1 MTTKSNCTVSA
12 MAISLIC
19 DRASLARARQG
30 GVKGGV
36 NAASKSVRIGRMT
49 NLVVHLLGRF
59 AVTGPS
65 GPIGLS
71 GGLPK
76 ALLAVLAMSAGTQVS
91 RDRVIGLF
99 WPDRPE
105 SQARHSLR
113 QSLSVLRATLGTPL
127 SATATDI
134 ALAAVVDAVEFQ
146 RLAAAEGR
154 EGWEQAI
161 ESYCGPLLDGF
172 AVRAPAFEAWLA
184 AERRRLH
191 EIAVEVLHRMA
202 REAAAA
208 GNADR
213 AVALARRL
221 VRLEPA
227 HEQGHMLLIRTL
239 AALGERG
246 AAMQQYR
253 TLSEHLRREYD
264 ARPSAGTEAAY
275 RAVLAAPQ
283 PFPGDAPARPAVA
296 VLPFLPGGG
305 ERDALIA
312 SGCAEELVTML
323 GRLGDL
329 LVIDRHAT
337 EGYEPAPGDLHRI
350 GLELDA
356 RFLLRGTVRTARDR
370 LRVTAQLVEL
380 PRQAVRWSGTYE
392 RPLDDIFAV
401 QAAIADEVA
410 TALQVKLT
418 EGEQVRLWRRATS
431 DAEAWLLFVEGL
443 GLVRGITRERN
454 FQGRERLQQAIA
466 RDPSFAP
473 AWVYL
478 GWSHILDLRSNWT
491 PDPQRTLAEAERCA
505 ERALA
510 LDPELPDALNLSGG
524 IDLTLGRHEATV
536 AVRRRAVAL
545 SPNHSESHAW
555 LAAGLYYAGNAA
567 AAEKHI
573 ALAMRLSPFYPGWY
587 PIVLGWVRL
596 AAGRLAEAE
605 RAFAESCE
613 RLPDNLVG
621 YIYLIVAQVIAGKHA
636 DARRTAADVT
646 RRSPDCTIEQA
657 RRWLLY
663 RDPKLV
669 QHRLE
674 CLRHAGLPE

>member
-1 MTTKSNCTVSA
+1 MT
-12 MAISLIC
+12 
-19 DRASLARARQG
+19 G
-30 GVKGGV
+30 
-36 NAASKSVRIGRMT
+36 
-49 NLVVHLLGRF
+49 LVVHLLGRF
-59 AVTGPS
+59 AVTGAS
-65 GPIGLS
+65 GPIELS
-71 GGLPK
+71 GSLPK
-76 ALLAVLAMSAGTQVS
+76 ALLAVLAMSAGAPVA

-105 SQARHSLR
+105 PQARHSLR
-113 QSLSVLRATLGTPL
+113 QSLSVLRGALGSPL
-127 SATATDI
+127 SAAATQI
-134 ALAAVVDAVEFQ
+134 ALEAAVDAVEFE
-146 RLAAAEGR
+146 RLAAAEGCDD
-154 EGWEQAI
+154 WQQAI
-161 ESYCGPLLDGF
+161 ERYSGPLLDGF

-191 EIAVEVLHRMA
+191 ETAVDVLHRMA
-202 REAAAA
+202 RAAAAA
-208 GNADR
+208 GDADR

-227 HEQGHMLLIRTL
+227 HEHGHILLIRTL
-239 AALGERG
+239 AALGDRG

-253 TLSEHLRREYD
+253 ALSEHLKREYD

-275 RAVLAAPQ
+275 RAALAVAQ
-283 PFPGDAPARPAVA
+283 PSTGGVPTRPVVA
-296 VLPFLPGGG
+296 VLPFLPGEGA
-305 ERDALIA
+305 RDALVA
-312 SGCAEELVTML
+312 TGCAEELVTML

-337 EGYEPAPGDLHRI
+337 EGYGPAPGDLHRI
-350 GLELDA
+350 GLELEA
-356 RFLLRGTVRTARDR
+356 PFLLRGTVRTAKGRV
-370 LRVTAQLVEL
+370 RVTAQLIEL
-380 PRQAVRWSGTYE
+380 PRQAVRWSATYE

-410 TALQVKLT
+410 TTLQVKLT
-418 EGEQVRLWRRATS
+418 EGEQARIWRRATS
-431 DAEAWLLFVEGL
+431 DVEAWLLFVEGL

-466 RDPSFAP
+466 RDPLFAP
-473 AWVYL
+473 AWVFL

-510 LDPELPDALNLSGG
+510 LDPELPDALILRGG

-536 AVRRRAVAL
+536 AVRRRAAAL
-545 SPNHSESHAW
+545 APNHSESHAW
-555 LAAGLYYAGNAA
+555 LAAGLYYAGDPA

-621 YIYLIVAQVIAGKHA
+621 YIYLIVAQMMAGKL
-636 DARRTAADVT
+636 DSARRTAADVA

-669 QHRLE
+669 QHRLQ
-674 CLRHAGLPE
+674 CLRQAGLPE